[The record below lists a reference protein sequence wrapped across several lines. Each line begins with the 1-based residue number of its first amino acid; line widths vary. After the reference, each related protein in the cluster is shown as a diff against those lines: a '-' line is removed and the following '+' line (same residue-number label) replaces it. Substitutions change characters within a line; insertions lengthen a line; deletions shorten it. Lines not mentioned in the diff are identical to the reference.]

1 MNRDD
6 RLTECFRL
14 LEETGD
20 IERCLAAYPD
30 LRDDILPHARIAR
43 SLAALR
49 PGQPPASAVVTSRRL
64 LLSSLT
70 SEPGGMTMP
79 RRFALGRVAASFA
92 ALTLLAFG
100 ALGASAAAGGPSPL
114 PDVLDSLGVAGGN
127 HGPSVRDAVHE
138 AIDNDQPVGTAA
150 RDAAKNRCTLPDP
163 AQDAPGNPAE
173 DCVDGEGQPEGEGA
187 GCVPA
192 RDRSTLPPTAQ
203 DTPRA
208 QCDDS
213 EQGGAPQ
220 AGAEDEGAECAEAR
234 DRSTLPPSAQNP
246 PGQEGNGPKD
256 CDGGED

>member
-49 PGQPPASAVVTSRRL
+49 PGQPPAAALATSRRL

-100 ALGASAAAGGPSPL
+100 ALGASAAADG
-114 PDVLDSLGVAGGN
+114 AR
-127 HGPSVRDAVHE
+127 H
-138 AIDNDQPVGTAA
+138 AA
-150 RDAAKNRCTLPDP
+150 RPMRR
-163 AQDAPGNPAE
+163 Q
-173 DCVDGEGQPEGEGA
+173 
-187 GCVPA
+187 
-192 RDRSTLPPTAQ
+192 
-203 DTPRA
+203 
-208 QCDDS
+208 
-213 EQGGAPQ
+213 
-220 AGAEDEGAECAEAR
+220 
-234 DRSTLPPSAQNP
+234 
-246 PGQEGNGPKD
+246 
-256 CDGGED
+256 

>member
-127 HGPSVRDAVHE
+127 HGPSVRDAVHD
-138 AIDNDQPVGTAA
+138 AIDNGDPVGPAA
-150 RDAAKNRCTLPDP
+150 CEAAHDRTTLPTP
-163 AQDAPGNPAE
+163 AQ
-173 DCVDGEGQPEGEGA
+173 GA
-187 GCVPA
+187 
-192 RDRSTLPPTAQ
+192 
-203 DTPRA
+203 
-208 QCDDS
+208 
-213 EQGGAPQ
+213 
-220 AGAEDEGAECAEAR
+220 
-234 DRSTLPPSAQNP
+234 
-246 PGQEGNGPKD
+246 PGQEGKDKECKNDGDGEAEGLQQENGAPDNHGQNVKDAVQDAIESDEPVGPAACEAAHNRETLPTPAPRTPPGQDGEEPKD
-256 CDGGED
+256 CAKSNGDGGED